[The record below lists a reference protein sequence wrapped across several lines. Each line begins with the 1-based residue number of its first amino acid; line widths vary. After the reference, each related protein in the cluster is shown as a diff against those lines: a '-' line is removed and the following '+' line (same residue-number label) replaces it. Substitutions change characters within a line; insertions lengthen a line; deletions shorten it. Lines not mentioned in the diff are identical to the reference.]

1 MPHNSQKSESDQLGE
16 LDFHEQ
22 LQGILESSQQP
33 VEAGCCLMESKET
46 EEKVIF
52 NSLVSDLGKESA
64 PPTGAKIEDLVG
76 NATHDKL
83 SSTMIREQRQKYHRP
98 SNIELL
104 QIANINT
111 LLWEHLKHMKNRES
125 FKELNI

>member
-1 MPHNSQKSESDQLGE
+1 
-16 LDFHEQ
+16 
-22 LQGILESSQQP
+22 
-33 VEAGCCLMESKET
+33 MESKET

-52 NSLVSDLGKESA
+52 NSLVSDLGNESA
-64 PPTGAKIEDLVG
+64 PPIGAKIGDLVG

-83 SSTMIREQRQKYHRP
+83 SSSMIREQHQKYHRP

-111 LLWEHLKHMKNRES
+111 LLWEHLKHMKN
-125 FKELNI
+125 